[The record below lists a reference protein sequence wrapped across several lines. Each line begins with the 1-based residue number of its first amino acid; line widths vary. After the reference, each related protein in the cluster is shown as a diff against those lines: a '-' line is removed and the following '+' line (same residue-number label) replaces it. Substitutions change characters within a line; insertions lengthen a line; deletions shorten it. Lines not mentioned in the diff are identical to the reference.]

1 MIGSIRSNISL
12 GDPMAKDDPVAM
24 TPVAAVGRHI
34 EWLEF
39 ALAAARDEE
48 TRRRDRLARATDKNR
63 DRRTVRL
70 AEVSAEVRE
79 LGALVQGL
87 KNLQDRPAAASRS
100 AGTRRRSKAPA
111 AKRRASS
118 RSAAAA
124 RPAAAAAATRPAAVA
139 AATRKAAS
147 ATRPSASA
155 SKPKARTAA
164 KPKATAAAKPKATA
178 AAKPKTA
185 RSTKRRTSAAKP
197 AATRATKPATRR
209 RAARPSAP
217 S

>member
-1 MIGSIRSNISL
+1 
-12 GDPMAKDDPVAM
+12 MAKDDPVAM
-24 TPVAAVGRHI
+24 TPVAAVVRHV

-48 TRRRDRLARATDKNR
+48 TRRRDRLAQATDKNR
-63 DRRTVRL
+63 GKRTARL

-87 KNLQDRPAAASRS
+87 KNLQARQAVASRS
-100 AGTRRRSKAPA
+100 AGTRRRSQA
-111 AKRRASS
+111 AKSRTSS
-118 RSAAAA
+118 KTATAA
-124 RPAAAAAATRPAAVA
+124 RPAAAAAATPKATSAAKQSTPAA
-139 AATRKAAS
+139 KAS
-147 ATRPSASA
+147 
-155 SKPKARTAA
+155 AA
-164 KPKATAAAKPKATA
+164 KPKAAAAKPKAI

-185 RSTKRRTSAAKP
+185 RSTKPRASSAKP
-197 AATRATKPATRR
+197 AATRAAKPATRR